1 MTGTAP
7 TLGAAAPAERRG
19 PPQAVGYSVAVVL
32 AALAGGIAAAEA
44 GPDATAVGLARAFI
58 VGTPLVVGYY
68 AWRSDL
74 AGRFGAVLML
84 TGAAWFVAV
93 LAESDSRGWYTLGR
107 TAGWVVEGLLVYL
120 ALTFPH
126 GRLTDR
132 VDRWLVAA

>member
-1 MTGTAP
+1 MI
-7 TLGAAAPAERRG
+7 GAAPRLGVAVPTARRG
-19 PPQAVGYSVAVVL
+19 PPYMVGYVVAGVL
-32 AALAGGIAAAEA
+32 AAIAGGIAASAA

-93 LAESDSRGWYTLGR
+93 LAESDSGGWYTLGR